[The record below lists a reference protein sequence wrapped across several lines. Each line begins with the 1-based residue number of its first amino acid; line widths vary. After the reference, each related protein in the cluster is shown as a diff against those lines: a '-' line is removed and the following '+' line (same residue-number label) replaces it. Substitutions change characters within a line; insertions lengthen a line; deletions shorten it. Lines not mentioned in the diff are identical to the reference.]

1 MNISNKII
9 VITWA
14 SDGIGKEIALR
25 LATEKATIVCIARNE
40 AKLTSVCE
48 QAIANGAS
56 NAHAYIC
63 DISDTQQLAQTVET
77 IITDLWHID
86 ILINNAGLWHKAWPL
101 TGIDTATIDA
111 VIQTN
116 LLWLIHCTRLFLP
129 ALESRD
135 EAAIINI
142 SSKAWVVAQEWLSAY
157 SASKYWVRG
166 FTDVLK
172 EDLKWSSVRV
182 AWVYQ
187 SGTNTQMF
195 NKTGEDFP
203 IQKFTDPADL
213 ADVIA
218 YMLMLPDKIWLHDVR
233 VAY

>member
-1 MNISNKII
+1 MQHIL
-9 VITWA
+9 ITGGNA
-14 SDGIGKEIALR
+14 GIGKATAIALAKKGAKIIIASR
-25 LATEKATIVCIARNE
+25 NDAKAATAVAEIKAAAKNEEIYSLNCDLASFDSVRNC
-40 AKLTSVCE
+40 AK
-48 QAIANGAS
+48 N
-56 NAHAYIC
+56 YR
-63 DISDTQQLAQTVET
+63 QQFGQL
-77 IITDLWHID
+77 D
-86 ILINNAGLWHKAWPL
+86 ILINNAGIWHKVWPL
-101 TGIDTATIDA
+101 TGIDTTTIDA

-172 EDLKWSSVRV
+172 TDLKWSSVRV
-182 AWVYQ
+182 AGVYQ